1 MKDQR
6 HQIFHCITNYKISG
20 SPAIKRRLSGKRF
33 VLTADRSQMSNFRF
47 NFLFGFLSSGPV
59 KVSPEPIY
67 SMICPTND
75 TYDQD
80 TGRMTVAPLGLRRVQ
95 SALETAY
102 GEDDVVAQH
111 PYEIERAI
119 GEDTEVVGLTEMSP
133 LGMGPVDTA
142 ISWMNTPWN
151 RMWFTR
157 LLKRLKALKKIYD
170 FKVVVGGPGSWQL
183 LERNEASFSIIN
195 GRIQARLKEEFGV
208 DHVVEGEADKVAPE
222 IFEKITSG
230 AAPEVMRLLTNSI
243 ANIDDIPEIRYP
255 TLTSLVE
262 CMRGCGRGCEF
273 CAPNLR
279 MKRDFPPERVAKEAS
294 INIRHGYSSVWLQ
307 TEELTLYGCHN
318 KDKWP
323 NDDAILELYGALKQA
338 GARRIGATHWTFA
351 GVRASPKLI
360 ERLSRING
368 LERGEWMGVQPGLEY
383 ASPRMV
389 RKFMPYKVKP
399 FSPEE
404 YPETVREG
412 IRIMNRY
419 HYYPACTL
427 IVGAPEE
434 EPDEVQMT
442 IDLVEALSKEG
453 VHGIFAPLLYV
464 DYYRPEQTMDYDKM
478 SERHW
483 KLYYVCW
490 RHNVKE
496 FREKIWIA
504 TQSFGPVQRIIS
516 IMGAYAIG
524 WHLLGFLKSQ
534 FRHRFGYI
542 PNWMA

>member
-1 MKDQR
+1 
-6 HQIFHCITNYKISG
+6 
-20 SPAIKRRLSGKRF
+20 
-33 VLTADRSQMSNFRF
+33 MSNFRF

-208 DHVVEGEADKVAPE
+208 DHVVEGEADKVASE
-222 IFEKITSG
+222 IFEKIASG

-412 IRIMNRY
+412 IRI
-419 HYYPACTL
+419 PST
-427 IVGAPEE
+427 
-434 EPDEVQMT
+434 
-442 IDLVEALSKEG
+442 
-453 VHGIFAPLLYV
+453 
-464 DYYRPEQTMDYDKM
+464 
-478 SERHW
+478 
-483 KLYYVCW
+483 
-490 RHNVKE
+490 
-496 FREKIWIA
+496 
-504 TQSFGPVQRIIS
+504 
-516 IMGAYAIG
+516 
-524 WHLLGFLKSQ
+524 
-534 FRHRFGYI
+534 
-542 PNWMA
+542 